1 MILGAGDAR
10 NANISDDSDLM
21 PEERFNSTYIL
32 VNNRGVMAH
41 VAASPNDP
49 IFINHHAM
57 IDCIFEQ
64 WLKNNRQA
72 TYPKDVGKDG
82 HRRDDYIVPFIPAF
96 SHKDMFK
103 TADNFGY
110 SCDLSDIVNRGG
122 GNNGGGGGNNSG
134 EVARPLVFTIIYLIS
149 VVAAAVM

>member
-1 MILGAGDAR
+1 M
-10 NANISDDSDLM
+10 S
-21 PEERFNSTYIL
+21 
-32 VNNRGVMAH
+32 H

-72 TYPKDVGKDG
+72 TYPNDVGKDG
-82 HRRDDYIVPFIPAF
+82 HRRDDYIVPFIPVF

-110 SCDLSDIVNRGG
+110 SCDLSDIVNSGG
-122 GNNGGGGGNNSG
+122 GNNGGGGGNNNGGGGGNNSG
-134 EVARPLVFTIIYLIS
+134 EVARPLVFTIIYLIG
-149 VVAAAVM
+149 VVAAALM